1 MYALTSATIRSV
13 SMYRSHAKEPKT
25 WAQTKNQKLPQKGME
40 KKTLKPS
47 ASPPL
52 ISEVIPKEINKNSIF
67 LLVFIFGWFNDS
79 GNALL

>member
-1 MYALTSATIRSV
+1 
-13 SMYRSHAKEPKT
+13 
-25 WAQTKNQKLPQKGME
+25 ME
-40 KKTLKPS
+40 KNALRPS

-79 GNALL
+79 GDALL